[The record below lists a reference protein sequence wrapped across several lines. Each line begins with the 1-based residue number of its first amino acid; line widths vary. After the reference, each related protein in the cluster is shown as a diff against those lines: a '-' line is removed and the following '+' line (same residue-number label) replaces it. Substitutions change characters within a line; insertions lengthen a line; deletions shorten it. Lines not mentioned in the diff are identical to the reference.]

1 MRLALDHHRE
11 QRQQPPPVALD
22 LLRRYSW
29 PGNVRELRNVIER
42 AAVMCTEDTIL
53 PEHLPSSMRAAIRTE
68 ESQPSPPSGNGN
80 SQSRSLHAEMKTIER
95 SRILDA
101 IEECGGNQSE
111 AARRLGMP
119 RRTLVSRLA
128 ELGLTRRQTPV
139 GKA

>member
-1 MRLALDHHRE
+1 MERDC
-11 QRQQPPPVALD
+11 PPVISPTTLD
-22 LLRRYSW
+22 LLRRYAW

-42 AAVMCTEDTIL
+42 AAVMCTENTIL
-53 PEHLPSSMRAAIRTE
+53 PEHLPSSMLAAIRAV
-68 ESQPSPPSGNGN
+68 ESQPSPPSSNGN
-80 SQSRSLHAEMKTIER
+80 AQPRSFHAEMKTIER
-95 SRILDA
+95 SRILEA
-101 IEECGGNQSE
+101 IEQCGGNQSE